1 MYPGQK
7 TQPSQQSPSST
18 QSTRKLFNLNTILS
32 TIINFAAYIIL
43 IFSAGLIIYLSF
55 IQSLEFK
62 IDWKTLGVFTGA
74 AVLLSWIN
82 WSTFYKKH
90 YEKVMSDDIDAAEN
104 NSYSIHSRYY
114 NAIKDYDDTTLQ
126 QDIDK
131 FNDEYTNKW
140 LRGVE
145 RTLGFPIETTSKI
158 EVDEEGNPVLEES
171 TGKPKVIVVPGIKDL
186 PYKTFKHITHKFLA
200 WRVKNHWYPKS
211 GYNTSMEV
219 MSLLSFQESNLN
231 KRHLK
236 ADKSFYI
243 RKSITK
249 FASSLLTVSVGA
261 SLIPEMITGEW
272 WAAILKLAIAVG
284 TLVAAVLGGSLNGI
298 RGARLKLSNVEDVCG
313 DLERWAKKKP
323 ILIPYKLPVDN
334 TKLEQSQLDLD
345 MLLPN
350 KTSEV
355 TFDIFNST
363 KISK

>member
-1 MYPGQK
+1 M
-7 TQPSQQSPSST
+7 
-18 QSTRKLFNLNTILS
+18 NTILS

-43 IFSAGLIIYLSF
+43 VFSAGLIIYLSF
-55 IQSLEFK
+55 IQSLEFQ

-74 AVLLSWIN
+74 AVILSWLN

-145 RTLGFPIETTSKI
+145 RTLGFPIETTTKI
-158 EVDEEGNPVLEES
+158 EVDEEGNPVLDES
-171 TGKPKVIVVPGIKDL
+171 TGKPKVIIVPGIKDL

-200 WRVKNHWYPKS
+200 WRIKNHWYPKS

-236 ADKSFYI
+236 ADKSFYV

-249 FASSLLTVSVGA
+249 FLSVLLTVSVGA
-261 SLIPEMITGEW
+261 SLVPEMINGEW
-272 WAAILKLAIAVG
+272 WAAILKLSIAVG
-284 TLVAAVLGGSLNGI
+284 SLLAAVLGGSLNGI
-298 RGARLKLSNVEDVCG
+298 RGARLKLSSVEDVCG

-323 ILIPYKLPVDN
+323 ILIPYKIPEDN
-334 TKLEQSQLDLD
+334 SKLEQTKMDLD
-345 MLLPN
+345 NLLPN
-350 KTSEV
+350 STSEV
-355 TFDIFNST
+355 TLDIFNST
-363 KISK
+363 KNAK